1 MEKVKS
7 ENRKKN
13 ISDVYAAAIKDSE
26 FIRGN
31 VPMTKEEI
39 RTISLSK
46 LGITDGSVIFD
57 IGAGTGS
64 VSVTAALMCPGA
76 RVYAFEKNDEALEL
90 IRLNSDKF
98 GVGNLETVAG
108 DALENL
114 KIFLSTQRFDNPESV
129 EEPESGHGLPIPTHV
144 FIGGSSGK
152 LIEIVRAVR
161 SRNEQTRFV
170 VNAVTLETLDRC
182 LALTDEFPEYTDM
195 DIIQMGISRAKAV
208 GRYHMMTAENPV
220 YIISFGGKCENE

>member
-1 MEKVKS
+1 MNREMEKEESKNM
-7 ENRKKN
+7 EKK
-13 ISDVYAAAIKDSE
+13 ISDAYAAVIKDSE

-46 LGITDGSVIFD
+46 LGITNESVIFD

-64 VSVTAALMCPGA
+64 VSVTAALMCPEA
-76 RVYAFEKNDEALEL
+76 MVYAFEKNDEAVEL
-90 IRLNSDKF
+90 IGQNCNKF
-98 GVGNLETVAG
+98 DVENVEIVVG

-114 KIFLSTQRFDNPESV
+114 RISQSPEHSIK
-129 EEPESGHGLPIPTHV
+129 PPTHV
-144 FIGGSSGK
+144 FIGGSGGK
-152 LIEIVRAVR
+152 LIEIVKTVR
-161 SRNEQTRFV
+161 SRNEQARFV

-182 LALTDEFPEYTDM
+182 LALTDEFPEYADM
-195 DIIQMGISRAKAV
+195 DIIQMGVARAKAV
-208 GRYHMMTAENPV
+208 GRYHMMTAENPI